1 MRRNVV
7 DIDLD
12 AVHQLLHTILHTVL
26 IVERAQQIHD
36 QNPDEL
42 VVHGLARTLAPL
54 QPMVGGLEQADEVLA
69 QPRVDQTVLLAHA
82 LHQPPHVVDEE
93 APRQELVLARH
104 VVEERE
110 RGRERDP
117 LAVGQME
124 EVVYD
129 LDPLVDVKG
138 VVVEEQV
145 LHEHLPV
152 LRVVVEAE

>member
-69 QPRVDQTVLLAHA
+69 QPRVDQTVLLPHA
-82 LHQPPHVVDEE
+82 LHQPLHVVD
-93 APRQELVLARH
+93 
-104 VVEERE
+104 EERE

-129 LDPLVDVKG
+129 LDPLVDVQG